1 MIKRLLPAIAL
12 LVLCLFA
19 MPRPVAAYDFFQGA
33 CGSGGTSSSTVCQDQ
48 SAQNGGPKDSNGN
61 IVDPLTGSEGVLAR
75 ITNIVSFV
83 AGAAAVIIVM
93 LSALKLITSGSDV
106 STGSRTDT
114 DVEDARRGL
123 ANAVIG
129 LVIIVAARVLL
140 VYLLNR
146 F

>member
-1 MIKRLLPAIAL
+1 MIKRLLPAVAL

-19 MPRPVAAYDFFQGA
+19 APRPVAAYDFFKGGCNPDTANAVA
-33 CGSGGTSSSTVCQDQ
+33 CQ
-48 SAQNGGPKDSNGN
+48 SQPKTDANGN
-61 IVDPLTGSEGVLAR
+61 SIDPLVGSDGLLAH
-75 ITNIVSFV
+75 ITNIVTIA
-83 AGAAAVIIVM
+83 AGAAAVIIIIV
-93 LSALKLITSGSDV
+93 SALKLITSGSDV

-129 LVIIVAARVLL
+129 LVVIVAARTLI

-146 F
+146 L